1 MEAGEKR
8 LDDDTARAV
17 NADEEKELRRE
28 AKDLKEVVAEQTL
41 KLRLLKKSMYDGGGD
56 HE

>member
-8 LDDDTARAV
+8 LDGDTARAV
-17 NADEEKELRRE
+17 NADEVKELGRE